1 MNAVLRTLLVGMP
14 AEIHDGQG
22 RPDPWFS
29 GFIKRPVSGPIE
41 LRSDHLMGDGQADR
55 RVHGGPEKAIL
66 AYCGDHY
73 AHWCTELQR
82 TDLTDGAFGENFTL
96 TGLDETQVAI
106 GDRFRVG
113 SAVIEVSQP
122 RQPCWKLARRCQL
135 PTMPA
140 QAIATGR
147 LGWYFRVITPGR
159 VTAGDTLD
167 QVAHPHPAWTIARI
181 NQIFF
186 GPVTAAW
193 SGLAEALA
201 LPAISPEFVALC
213 RQRFAHPV

>member
-1 MNAVLRTLLVGMP
+1 MTVALRTLLVGMP
-14 AEIHDGQG
+14 AEIHDGHG

-55 RVHGGPEKAIL
+55 SVHGGPEKAIL

-73 AHWCTELQR
+73 PHWCTELQR
-82 TDLTDGAFGENFTL
+82 IDLTDGAFGENFTL

-122 RQPCWKLARRCQL
+122 RQPCWKLARRCRL

-140 QAIATGR
+140 QAIASGR
-147 LGWYFRVITPGR
+147 LGWYFRVITPGQ
-159 VTAGDTLD
+159 VTAGDTLER
-167 QVAHPHPAWTIARI
+167 VAQPHPAWTIARI

-213 RQRFAHPV
+213 RQRFAHST